1 MINSDEHLS
10 YHVEDHVA
18 TVAFNRPQVLNAVTT
33 PMLERLVEIFERIDD
48 DPAVWCVV
56 LKGDGRAF
64 CVGADMTERNGMSA
78 DDVRRRR
85 RIAPRAFGAMR
96 NCQRPV
102 IGQVH
107 GYALGGGLELALGCD
122 IVVAA
127 EGTVLGLVE
136 TRVGAIPAGGGTQLL
151 PRLVGVPR
159 AKELIFTGRRFS
171 AADAL
176 GWGMLNRVVPP
187 GELDDTVRDLVQEI
201 LQSAPIA
208 NVQAKRAINMS
219 LDLDLRSG
227 IEAEAALYE
236 RTLTSADRAEAVQAF
251 ADKRPPSFTGR

>member
-1 MINSDEHLS
+1 MTAADQVLFE
-10 YHVEDHVA
+10 VRDHVA
-18 TVAFNRPQVLNAVTT
+18 TVVFNRPQVLNAITT
-33 PMLERLVEIFERIDD
+33 PMLERLIEVFEHVDD
-48 DPAVWCVV
+48 DPSVWCVV
-56 LKGDGRAF
+56 VKGAGRAF
-64 CVGADMTERNGMSA
+64 CVGADMAERKGMSA

-122 IVVAA
+122 IVIAA

-136 TRVGAIPAGGGTQLL
+136 TRLGAIPAGGGTQLL
-151 PRLVGVPR
+151 PRLVGAAR
-159 AKELIFTGRRFS
+159 AKELIFTGRRFG
-171 AADAL
+171 AAEAA
-176 GWGMLNRVVPP
+176 GWGMLNRVVPAH
-187 GELDDTVRDLVQEI
+187 ELDETVAALAREI
-201 LQSAPIA
+201 LLAAPVA
-208 NVQAKRAINMS
+208 NVQAKRAVNMS

-251 ADKRPPSFTGR
+251 ADKRPPTFSGR

>member
-1 MINSDEHLS
+1 MNASAEHIR
-10 YHVEDHVA
+10 YRIEDHVA
-18 TVAFNRPQVLNAVTT
+18 TVEFNRPDVLNAVTT
-33 PMLERLVEIFERIDD
+33 PMLERLVEVFELIDD

-56 LKGDGRAF
+56 LKGNGRAF
-64 CVGADMTERNGMSA
+64 CVGADMTERKGMSVA
-78 DDVRRRR
+78 DVRRRR
-85 RIAPRAFGAMR
+85 RLAPRAFGAMR
-96 NCQRPV
+96 NCQHPV

-122 IVVAA
+122 IVIAA

-136 TRVGAIPAGGGTQLL
+136 TRLGAIPAGGGTQLL
-151 PRLVGVPR
+151 PRLVGLPR

-171 AADAL
+171 ATDAA

-187 GELDDTVRDLVQEI
+187 EALDDTVLELAREI
-201 LQSAPIA
+201 LQAAPIA

-251 ADKRPPSFTGR
+251 ADRRPPTFTGR

>member
-1 MINSDEHLS
+1 MTSFEHIVFE
-10 YHVEDHVA
+10 VEDHLA
-18 TVAFNRPQVLNAVTT
+18 TVTFNRPEVLNAVTT
-33 PMLERLVEIFERIDD
+33 PMLERLVEVFERIDD

-56 LKGDGRAF
+56 LKGNGRAF
-64 CVGADMTERNGMSA
+64 CVGADMKERQAMSA

-96 NCQRPV
+96 HCQHPV

-127 EGTVLGLVE
+127 EGSVLGLVE

-159 AKELIFTGRRFS
+159 AKELIFTGRRFT
-171 AADAL
+171 ATEAL
-176 GWGMLNRVVPP
+176 GWGMINRVVPP
-187 GELDDTVRDLVQEI
+187 EDLEGAIAGLAEEI

-236 RTLTSADRAEAVQAF
+236 RTLTSADRAEAVRAF

>member
-1 MINSDEHLS
+1 MSEHIVFE
-10 YHVEDHVA
+10 VEDHLA
-18 TVAFNRPQVLNAVTT
+18 TVTFNRPEVLNAVTT
-33 PMLERLVEIFERIDD
+33 PMLERLVEVFERIDD
-48 DPAVWCVV
+48 NPAVWCVV
-56 LKGDGRAF
+56 LKGNGRAF
-64 CVGADMTERNGMSA
+64 CVGADMQERQTMSA

-96 NCQRPV
+96 NCQHPV

-127 EGTVLGLVE
+127 EGSVLGLVE

-151 PRLVGVPR
+151 PRLIGVPR
-159 AKELIFTGRRFS
+159 AKELIFTGRRFT
-171 AADAL
+171 ATEAL
-176 GWGMLNRVVPP
+176 GWGMINRVVPP
-187 GELDDTVRDLVQEI
+187 EDLEGAIAGLAEEI

-236 RTLTSADRAEAVQAF
+236 RTLTSADRAEAVRAF